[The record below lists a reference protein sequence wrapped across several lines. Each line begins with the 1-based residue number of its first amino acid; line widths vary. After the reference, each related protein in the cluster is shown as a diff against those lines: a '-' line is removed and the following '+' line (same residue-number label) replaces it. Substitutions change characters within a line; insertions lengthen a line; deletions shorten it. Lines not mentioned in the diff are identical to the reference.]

1 MSAPFAAA
9 DGLVRVYP
17 AQGSATGDLVVW
29 THGGGFQW
37 GDLDMPEADWVS
49 RAFAA
54 RGIAVVSVDYRRASA
69 TVHFPAPSDDV
80 LDAYLW
86 AREHA
91 FELGADPTRVVIG
104 GASAGAN
111 LTAGVAMRL
120 DDGEGPAPAGIFL
133 AYPTLHAVQPPTPPE
148 LERALDDLPDEAR
161 FDAARVLAMYEAY
174 LGGPVE
180 DASIIAIPGTATPAD
195 LTGLPPVLMINDD
208 LDGLRVSGEAFAATL
223 AEAGVRVEV
232 VTEPGTQHGH
242 LNRPGEPQAAASVAR
257 VLAWIATL
265 SAPDD
270 SPPPPNPSV
279 SPEPTGSEREK

>member
-1 MSAPFAAA
+1 MSEPIAAA
-9 DGLVRVYP
+9 DGLVRVYRAHEP
-17 AQGSATGDLVVW
+17 ATGDVLVW

-54 RGIAVVSVDYRRASA
+54 HGVAVVSVDYRRASA
-69 TVHFPAPSDDV
+69 TVHFPTPSDDV

-86 AREHA
+86 TRAHA

-111 LTAGVAMRL
+111 LTAGVALRL
-120 DDGEGPAPAGIFL
+120 SGGEGPEPAGILL

-148 LERALDDLPDEAR
+148 LQRALDELPDETP

-174 LGGPVE
+174 LGGPVQ
-180 DASIIAIPGTATPAD
+180 DASIIAIPGTAAPAD
-195 LTGLPPVLMINDD
+195 LANLPPVLMINDD
-208 LDGLRVSGEAFAATL
+208 IDGLRVSGEAFAAAL
-223 AEAGVRVEV
+223 ADAGVRVEV
-232 VTEPGTQHGH
+232 VTEPGTRHGH
-242 LNRPGEPQAAASVAR
+242 LNRPDEPQAAASVSR

-265 SAPDD
+265 SQTPTIEGL
-270 SPPPPNPSV
+270 PS
-279 SPEPTGSEREK
+279 